1 MTLFDAPKTTRRDFL
16 RTAARLGA
24 GAAVAAG
31 SYGAFYERQHVVVR
45 HVEIPLTRLPE
56 ALDGLTIAQISDLH
70 YHPQFSAGVISKA
83 VELIRQLN
91 PDILALTG
99 DYVTLSE
106 FRSEDP
112 GAAKAASPCA
122 ELLASLRPKL
132 GVFAVLGN
140 HDTFTDPVYVEGALT
155 EHGIRVLSNQATP
168 VEKDG
173 ERIWIAGTADAL
185 GGFPDLDAAL
195 RGLPQKEPVVL
206 LAHEPDFADEAAKY
220 PVDLQLSGHSHGG
233 QIRLPFLPPPVLP
246 RLGRKYPIGL
256 RKVGPMALY
265 TNIGLGTIGV
275 PIRILAPPEVTLF
288 TLRTNP
294 KKTP

>member
-122 ELLASLRPKL
+122 KLLASLRPKL

-173 ERIWIAGTADAL
+173 KRIWIAGTADAL

>member
-122 ELLASLRPKL
+122 KLLASLRPKL